1 MKLPK
6 ELYDLG
12 KMKLVYYMQ
21 LAIAVIFIILAFSF
35 LGLSIYSTKSYF
47 TETMIC
53 VAIANIVGF
62 QASQIQTSYFLFQKL
77 QEIQGQINKAKD
89 S

>member
-6 ELYDLG
+6 ELYDLR
-12 KMKLVYYMQ
+12 KMKLTYYIL
-21 LAIAVIFIILAFSF
+21 LAGAVIFIILAVAF
-35 LGLSIYSTKSYF
+35 LALSIYFTKSY
-47 TETMIC
+47 TTKTMIC
-53 VAIANIVGF
+53 VAISIILGS
-62 QASQIQTSYFLFQKL
+62 QASHVQTSYFLFQKL